1 MRAEDRADV
10 VTIVR
15 EAGNFTQAEMA
26 CAMELVDIYLRD
38 SDQKDYHAVVAAGPD
53 GRVFGYACWGPT
65 PLTRGAFDLYWIAT
79 HPDFRGSGFGRR
91 LLADVES
98 RVWEQKGRLL
108 VIETS
113 SKESYGNTIG
123 FYRRNGYEEA
133 SRIRDFYDV
142 GDDKLVFVKRFPR

>member
-10 VTIVR
+10 ATIVR
-15 EAGNFTQAEMA
+15 EAGNFSQAEIS
-26 CAMELVDIYLRD
+26 CAMELVDIYLCN
-38 SDQKDYHAVVAAGPD
+38 SDQKDYHVVVATGPD
-53 GRVFGYACWGPT
+53 GRVCGYACWGPT

-79 HPDFRGSGFGRR
+79 HPDVRGSGLGSR

-98 RVWEQKGRLL
+98 RVSEQKGRLL

-113 SKESYGNTIG
+113 SKESYGNTVG
-123 FYRRNGYEEA
+123 FYRRSGYEEA